1 MRKMYVYY
9 SLTFGIGFLS
19 LVVFFILQWL
29 QIPAGNLIDWLIG
42 IASFYWL
49 LAIVTIPWNIHFE
62 AKEVI
67 NEADISQ
74 QRKIPVNVQQI
85 KYVTKVEKFSLIV
98 AISLHIIS
106 AGVLY
111 LLSFKGISNV
121 GYITSI
127 AALGLTFLR
136 PAIRG
141 YDYLRSKLTAIK
153 QQIKYPREDI
163 IKLKGRVQKIEINI
177 RQLQDKFNLSNPQS
191 FASIQTKNI
200 QELKAKL
207 LVTNNTLEELI
218 DVNQQE
224 HKQILKRS
232 ENAISQLTEDSQFL
246 GNVKEIIRFIK
257 TA

>member
-1 MRKMYVYY
+1 MYVYY
-9 SLTFGIGFLS
+9 SLSFGIGFLS

-49 LAIVTIPWNIHFE
+49 LAIVTIPWNVHFE

-67 NEADISQ
+67 NEANLSQ
-74 QRKIPVNVQQI
+74 QNNIPVNSQQI
-85 KYVTKVEKFSLIV
+85 GYVNKVAKWSIIV
-98 AISLHIIS
+98 AISLHIGS
-106 AGVLY
+106 AGILY
-111 LLSFKGISNV
+111 LLSFTGVSNV
-121 GYITSI
+121 GYVTSI

-141 YDYLRSKLTAIK
+141 YEYLKSKLSVIK

-163 IKLKGRVQKIEINI
+163 IKLKGRVQKIETQI
-177 RQLQDKFNLSNPQS
+177 RQLQDKFNLNNPRS
-191 FASIQTKNI
+191 FASIQATNI
-200 QELKAKL
+200 GDIKAQL
-207 LVTNNTLEELI
+207 LVTSNTLEELI
-218 DVNQQE
+218 NTNQQE
-224 HKQILKRS
+224 HKQIQKYS

>member
-1 MRKMYVYY
+1 MYVYY

-74 QRKIPVNVQQI
+74 QRKIPVNLQQI
-85 KYVTKVEKFSLIV
+85 KYVNQVAKWSIIV

-106 AGVLY
+106 AGILY
-111 LLSFKGISNV
+111 LLSFTGVSNV

-127 AALGLTFLR
+127 AALALTFLR

-141 YDYLRSKLTAIK
+141 YEYLKSKLSIIK

-163 IKLKGRVQKIEINI
+163 IKLRGRVQKIETQIK
-177 RQLQDKFNLSNPQS
+177 QLQDKFNLSNPQS

-200 QELKAKL
+200 QELKTKL
-207 LVTNNTLEELI
+207 LMTSNSLEDLI
-218 DVNQQE
+218 NVNQRE
-224 HKQILKRS
+224 HKQILKQS